1 MVVQLDDGLKGTL
14 RVSGQ
19 EISNKLFVQ
28 EFLVHD
34 KSPERGGLKKTRF
47 LSKKDTGDLYKQQA
61 TVFRDAS
68 EMEEF
73 VREEAVAVIRKF
85 KERQDTPPSQARLQ
99 AAVSTRLRKFI
110 VVDNVLYKE
119 AEEPVY
125 MLHLRD
131 CTIGSER
138 VELLDVI
145 ISYRR
150 KDYALMQYRFDE
162 MELLLR
168 DAACMVDAN
177 EKWLRPAVSLTAIR
191 KSAPEDWPVRIQ
203 RAEDNGRFWMNTR
216 DICVLEKLAQM
227 ASSMLIAESK
237 AQGLR
242 REVTEDEICDAAAAA
257 YQHIGDIR
265 DKIFTF
271 TPEDLGQWRKEEA
284 AACL

>member
-1 MVVQLDDGLKGTL
+1 MVVQLDNGLKGSL
-14 RVSGQ
+14 LVSGRK
-19 EISNKLFVQ
+19 ISNGLFVQ
-28 EFLVHD
+28 EFLVQD
-34 KSPERGGLKKTRF
+34 RLPEWGGLKETEF
-47 LSKKDTGDLYKQQA
+47 LSKKDTGDLYKQQS
-61 TVFRDAS
+61 TVFHDAG

-73 VREEAVAVIRKF
+73 VRKEADAAIQKF
-85 KERQDTPPSQARLQ
+85 TKGVQDSSISQARLQ
-99 AAVSTRLRKFI
+99 SVVSTHLRKFL

-138 VELLDVI
+138 VALLDVV

-191 KSAPEDWPVRIQ
+191 KSAPKDWPVRIQ
-203 RAEDNGRFWMNTR
+203 RAEDKGRFWMDTR
-216 DICVLEKLAQM
+216 DICVLEKLSQM
-227 ASSMLIAESK
+227 AGSMLLAESR
-237 AQGLR
+237 AHEPH
-242 REVTEDEICDAAAAA
+242 REVTADEIYDATAAA
-257 YQHIGDIR
+257 YRHIGDIR

-271 TPEDLGQWRKEEA
+271 TPDNLSQWRKEA
-284 AACL
+284 LPC